1 MKKKKKKNPTSYS
14 IKPKK
19 IIINETNKDEINNK
33 EKQNDGNRNNNVIFK
48 SMKVNSIAQK
58 LESELNRPKTM
69 VNDTDKKDEKPIE
82 HNTVDLANT
91 DTGNTISYGGGSRRK
106 KAKKNFQEN

>member
-1 MKKKKKKNPTSYS
+1 
-14 IKPKK
+14 
-19 IIINETNKDEINNK
+19 
-33 EKQNDGNRNNNVIFK
+33 
-48 SMKVNSIAQK
+48 MKVNSIAQK

-69 VNDTDKKDEKPIE
+69 VNDTEKKDEKPIE

-106 KAKKNFQEN
+106 RVKKNFQEN